1 MEPGD
6 ERRVASRE
14 CVVKAWCSM
23 TDLELQALVRKSLLN
38 VARAE
43 RALEQ
48 ARLHALRVA
57 SYAVARLSLN
67 AETRLQTEYFAAK
80 SGKTPVRI
88 AGICSVVLWIPF
100 TSKYQSY
107 SRNLEHYER
116 AKPLAALDRTMATTP
131 LVADHRLGFGHG
143 LSGKKHRDSGFKRVA
158 YFKQAVCE
166 PIEHRTIP
174 FSAQGVLA
182 QLTPRQ
188 RQIMDMVLNGK
199 PSKVVAFDLGISRRT
214 VENHRA
220 SIMRKT
226 RSESIPAL
234 ARLAFAA
241 NLEFLSCRDE
251 PVQPVQLSL

>member
-1 MEPGD
+1 
-6 ERRVASRE
+6 
-14 CVVKAWCSM
+14 M
-23 TDLELQALVRKSLLN
+23 TDFELQAFLRKSLLN

-48 ARLHALRVA
+48 ARLQALRVA
-57 SYAVARLSLN
+57 SYAVARLSLD
-67 AETRLQTEYFAAK
+67 AETRLEAEYVAAK
-80 SGKTPVRI
+80 SEKTTVCIP
-88 AGICSVVLWIPF
+88 GISCVGRWTPF
-100 TSKYQSY
+100 TSANQSY

-116 AKPLAALDRTMATTP
+116 AKPLAVPDRSMATTA
-131 LVADHRLGFGHG
+131 LVTDHRLGLGHE
-143 LSGKKHRDSGFKRVA
+143 LSGKKHGDSGSKRFA
-158 YFKQAVCE
+158 YFKRTACE
-166 PIEHRTIP
+166 PIQHRTIP
-174 FSAQGVLA
+174 SSAQGVLA

-188 RQIMDMVLNGK
+188 RQIMDMVVNGK
-199 PSKVVAFDLGISRRT
+199 ASKVVAFDLGISRRT

-241 NLEFLSCRDE
+241 NLEFLSRRDE